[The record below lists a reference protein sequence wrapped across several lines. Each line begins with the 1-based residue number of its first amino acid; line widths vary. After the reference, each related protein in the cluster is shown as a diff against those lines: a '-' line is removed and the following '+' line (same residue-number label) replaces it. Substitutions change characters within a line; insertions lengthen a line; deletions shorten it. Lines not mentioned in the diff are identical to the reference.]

1 MSEPIRVTVF
11 SKPGCTLCG
20 PVRRTVDKVDAEL
33 GGLVVEEVD
42 ISRDPA
48 LMSRYGHEI
57 PVVEINGRK
66 AFKGHV
72 TEQALKKRLRRER
85 DHAPRVAE
93 EVAQVEALE
102 ELEPPRYVPPRPIA
116 ALVLAATVAGF
127 GYFVAQGVS
136 EARDGHGRLAGALL
150 RIQPRATE
158 PVPFELE
165 SLDGR
170 KVKLSDFA
178 GKTVFVN
185 FWATWCPPCIEE
197 MPSMIRLYE
206 RMKSDPNFVVL
217 AISAD
222 ESWAPVKKFF
232 DERGNPGFQVLLD
245 PKGVLAKQYGT
256 TMFPETYVV
265 KNGKIVAFIEGPRDW
280 DRWYAEQYLRATSA
294 KL

>member
-206 RMKSDPNFVVL
+206 RRFESRFPLSIEVETGEGRCGWRPLFPRSPLIRLTSVGSEGGEMADAGDLKSPPGNRVRVRVPPFASRQTESGRAAPEPPFV
-217 AISAD
+217 
-222 ESWAPVKKFF
+222 
-232 DERGNPGFQVLLD
+232 
-245 PKGVLAKQYGT
+245 
-256 TMFPETYVV
+256 
-265 KNGKIVAFIEGPRDW
+265 PR
-280 DRWYAEQYLRATSA
+280 S
-294 KL
+294 